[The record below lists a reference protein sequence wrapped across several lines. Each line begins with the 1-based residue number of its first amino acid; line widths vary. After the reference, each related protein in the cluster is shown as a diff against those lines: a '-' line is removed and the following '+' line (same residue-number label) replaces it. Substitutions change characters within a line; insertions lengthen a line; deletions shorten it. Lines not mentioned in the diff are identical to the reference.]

1 MLKSLRI
8 QNYAL
13 ISELEIDFYSG
24 LSIITGETGAG
35 KSILLGALSLILG
48 QRADSS
54 FVNPNAEKCV
64 VEAIFS
70 IHEYNLKA
78 FFTDND
84 IDYDNEIT
92 LRREIQSNGKSRAFI
107 NDTPV
112 NLNQLKELG
121 LNLVDIH
128 SQHENLNL
136 TDDVFQLKVVDS
148 IAGHRNLITEYNQAY
163 RQYKLLASELQQLQT
178 IAEKSKTDTDYFQFQ
193 FNQLEQASL
202 VENEQEELESE
213 LETLTHAEEIKLN
226 LINSIGLLSGDG
238 ASIINNIKEVRNSL
252 SKILKFYSPASG
264 FDKRAE
270 SVYIEL
276 KDLSREIEL
285 LSEKIEYNPDRIKT
299 VNERLDLIYN
309 LQQKHRVKSV
319 SELIMIKNDF
329 LQKLNEINAYDNQVS
344 ELKQKLDTQ
353 HALLLKLSK
362 EISQNRNNVIPSI
375 EAEIINYLQLLGMPN
390 GKFKIESEK
399 LKDFSQNGLDK
410 IIFLFSANKHIEL
423 QEVSKIAS
431 GGEISRL
438 MLSLKALIAEKTALP
453 TIIFDEIDSGIS
465 GEIADKMG
473 SIMQR
478 MADHMQVINI
488 THLPQIAGK
497 GKYHYL
503 VYKTESETTTTTNI
517 KKLNTDERILEIAK
531 MLSGEELT
539 EAALSNARELLSN

>member
-148 IAGHRNLITEYNQAY
+148 IAGHRNLITEYNLAY
-163 RQYKLLASELQQLQT
+163 QQYKLLSSELQQLQT
-178 IAEKSKTDTDYFQFQ
+178 IADKSKTDTDYFQFQ

-238 ASIINNIKEVRNSL
+238 ASIINSIKEVRNSL
-252 SKILKFYSPASG
+252 LKILKFYSPASG
-264 FDKRAE
+264 LDKRAE

-299 VNERLDLIYN
+299 VNERLDVIYN
-309 LQQKHRVKSV
+309 LQQKHRVNSV
-319 SELIMIKNDF
+319 VELIMIKNDF
-329 LQKLNEINAYDNQVS
+329 LQKLNEINSYDNQVS

-353 HALLLKLSK
+353 YTMLLKLSV
-362 EISQNRNNVIPSI
+362 EISQNRNNVIPTI

-399 LKDFSQNGLDK
+399 LKDFGQNGLDK
-410 IIFLFSANKHIEL
+410 IIFLFSANKHVEL